1 MGRLPAINRDQLSV
15 ETGGPGPNRHGRDGP
30 TRRFKAHVQ
39 LSNSTTFGSQFFRP
53 PQTSLALAKA
63 LSLI

>member
-1 MGRLPAINRDQLSV
+1 MGRLPAII
-15 ETGGPGPNRHGRDGP
+15 
-30 TRRFKAHVQ
+30 VQ

-53 PQTSLALAKA
+53 PPASLALAKA